1 MGEGRAHGKYPGGL
15 KGEVV
20 SEQETSTSSGAPREM
35 CYAIRADRMPPIPLG
50 KMTEAQKKV
59 AAEIAAGPRGKV
71 EGPYWP
77 ILRSPGF
84 AGVIQNV
91 GAYFRYRSP
100 LDRRLN
106 EMAAL
111 IAARSWSQQFVW
123 DVHILQALDAGL
135 EPDIAQAIAEGR
147 RPEGMDIEEET
158 LWDFCAELLATKGVS
173 DPTYEKAVAKFGE
186 SGVIDILGILGYYST
201 LAMVMNVARTELLDG
216 RLPPL
221 DALPLQQRSVV
232 SNPLRR

>member
-1 MGEGRAHGKYPGGL
+1 VTEL
-15 KGEVV
+15 KTHVPHEI
-20 SEQETSTSSGAPREM
+20 RH
-35 CYAIRADRMPPIPLG
+35 AILPDRMPPLTAAQ
-50 KMTEAQKKV
+50 MTDAQKKV

-84 AGVIQNV
+84 AGCIQSV
-91 GAYFRYRSP
+91 GAYFRYHCP
-100 LDRRLN
+100 LNRRLN
-106 EMAAL
+106 EMTAL

-135 EPDIAQAIAEGR
+135 KPGTAQAIADGR
-147 RPEGMDIEEET
+147 RPEEMDDEEAT
-158 LWDFCAELLATKGVS
+158 LWDFCAELLATRGVS
-173 DPTYEKAVAKFGE
+173 DPTYERAVAKFGE
-186 SGVIDILGILGYYST
+186 SGVIDVLGILGYYST
-201 LAMVMNVARTELLDG
+201 LGMIMNVARTRLLDD

-221 DALPLQQRSVV
+221 DALPLQQRSLA

>member
-1 MGEGRAHGKYPGGL
+1 M
-15 KGEVV
+15 
-20 SEQETSTSSGAPREM
+20 STNDKPREAKELR
-35 CYAIRADRMPPIPLG
+35 YALLPDRMPPIPQRQ
-50 KMTEAQKKV
+50 MTEEQKEV

-84 AGVIQNV
+84 ARSVQGV
-91 GAYFRYRSP
+91 GAYFRYHCP
-100 LDRRLN
+100 LERRLN

-135 EPDIAQAIAEGR
+135 KPHVAQAIAEGR
-147 RPEGMDIEEET
+147 RPEGMTEDEEV
-158 LWDFCAELLATKGVS
+158 LYDFLAELLAHKGVS
-173 DPTYEKAVAKFGE
+173 DPTYAKTISKFGE
-186 SGVIDILGILGYYST
+186 AGVIDILGNVGYYSM
-201 LAMVMNVARTELLDG
+201 LAMIMNVSRTSLLEG

-221 DALPLQQRSVV
+221 DPTPLRLRSLD
-232 SNPLRR
+232 SNPLRS